1 MKKVKKNQQ
10 KRLEK
15 RKRKMQK
22 SVNIKKENV
31 LKTMQAGSYIVFKS
45 NNSLGK
51 QKIKSL
57 ENKMC

>member
-1 MKKVKKNQQ
+1 
-10 KRLEK
+10 
-15 RKRKMQK
+15 MQK